1 MNAAILLLAAV
12 SAFSLD
18 KYSLV
23 QHLPD
28 AKTDD
33 MKPMTSIALAAAQ
46 GEIESESFILT
57 SDADLEG
64 VDLVASDLV
73 CGTAKIPSSAVDLKV
88 VAVVWKYSTAWMSI
102 KQRRSADDHAL
113 IPCMLVHD
121 EKLIVRDD
129 RTMTNWLRGDYE
141 GGVRYINMSTADC
154 PERFNDD
161 LHPVRDAKRFVP
173 CALPKGKYKQFWL
186 TVKVPSAAAPGDYT
200 GSLTVKSKTY
210 TFDLDLH
217 LKVHPFSLPYPRTH
231 YDSSRRFLVTMMGGP
246 DLARTLASGRDLRQ
260 AEEKVLSISRTLAEH
275 NVLDVSGGSDFTDL
289 SDDDLGVRCAA
300 LMQKGGLPLENVF
313 TGRGYTDILNAKDD
327 KGNFVQIEE
336 TDPARY
342 EKDVA
347 AYAEYAKKLVAG
359 WRKVAPQA
367 QVWAYGSDEGSLW
380 TERRQFAYWHE
391 LQKAGGKLFVTCT
404 EQVAEG
410 AGWIIDGADIAQ
422 RYGTAIPRLF
432 QPSGGRVFTYAAPF
446 LAPDQPSYTRGK
458 GVSFW
463 KENWDGLHDYVFYAG
478 ENRWNETY
486 MIGGDYRQMGI
497 VYPVQ
502 DGVVETVAFEG
513 YRESIDDVRYY
524 TLLRL
529 LAEKAMKSGDA
540 AKVKAGR
547 EALVW
552 FEKQLMEG
560 PKSLDAFRVETA
572 GRIVALQ
579 ELVGPISAE
588 KPVVAPELKA
598 DGVAVKCP
606 ETDPVK
612 RAAWF
617 RSRNRDDLALPELV
631 AAAGDKT
638 AGTEE
643 RVMRTIALSDF
654 LRERLRRPSAEKAAD
669 AALALC
675 DSGKDLKH
683 KVRQE
688 ALRAKIRAVV
698 GAQVYLEEFTS
709 AQLDKAAAL
718 YERTGT
724 KKDALPASERAQLLL
739 KIVRAYATGD
749 APKKALELAD
759 GMLADAT
766 TGDAV
771 RYSLLVSTAR
781 AQDRL
786 GETKDAFRRIS
797 KAFSGRSDAK
807 GVQGDV
813 KFGFELAQRADD
825 AEGVAKFGTLYA
837 ATLNK
842 SEQADTIKSVV
853 DTMSRYSAKAKA
865 GGKGRAK
872 STEADALSLDDDESA
887 VKDLD

>member
-1 MNAAILLLAAV
+1 MNAAILLFAAV

-18 KYSLV
+18 KYSLIP
-23 QHLPD
+23 HLPD

-46 GEIESESFILT
+46 GEIESESFILS

-64 VDLVASDLV
+64 VDIVASDLV
-73 CGTAKIPSSAVDLKV
+73 CGAAKIPSAAVDLKV
-88 VAVVWKYSTAWMSI
+88 VAVVWKYPIAWMSI

-186 TVKVPSAAAPGDYT
+186 TVKVPSAAAPGEYK

-217 LKVHPFSLPYPRTH
+217 LKVHPFVLPYPRTH

-260 AEEKVLSISRTLAEH
+260 AEEKVLNISRTLAEH

-289 SDDDLGVRCAA
+289 TDDDLGVRCAA

-313 TGRGYTDILNAKDD
+313 TGRAYTDILGAKDD

-347 AYAEYAKKLVAG
+347 AYAEYAKKLVEG

-367 QVWAYGSDEGSLW
+367 QVWAFGSDEGSLW

-446 LAPDQPSYTRGK
+446 LAPDQPSYTRWK

-463 KENWDGLHDYVFYAG
+463 KDNWDGLHDYVFYAG
-478 ENRWNETY
+478 ENRWNETF

-529 LAEKAMKSGDA
+529 LAEKAMRSGDA
-540 AKVKAGR
+540 AKAKAGR

-552 FEKQLMEG
+552 FEKRLMEG

-579 ELVGPISAE
+579 EQVGPIPAE
-588 KPVVAPELKA
+588 KPVAAPELKA
-598 DGVAVKCP
+598 DGVAAKCP

-631 AAAGDKT
+631 AAA
-638 AGTEE
+638 
-643 RVMRTIALSDF
+643 
-654 LRERLRRPSAEKAAD
+654 
-669 AALALC
+669 LALC
-675 DSGKDLKH
+675 DAEKDLKH

-688 ALRAKIRAVV
+688 ALRAKIRAVM

-718 YERTGT
+718 YKRTGT

-739 KIVRAYATGD
+739 RIVRAYATGD

-771 RYSLLVSTAR
+771 RDSLLVSTAR

-797 KAFSGRSDAK
+797 KAFAGKTDAK
-807 GVQGDV
+807 WVAGDA

-842 SEQADTIKSVV
+842 ADQADTIKSVV
-853 DTMSRYSAKAKA
+853 DTMSRYAAKAKA
-865 GGKGRAK
+865 GGKGRAR
-872 STEADALSLDDDESA
+872 SAEADALSLDDDESA